1 MWIQPDGYIDYLDAI
16 KNVRTG
22 EQQIFGTH
30 SGLLQVESFHLHYWV
45 RRYCSLRVSRLYIL
59 C

>member
-1 MWIQPDGYIDYLDAI
+1 MWIKPDSHIDYLDSI
-16 KNVRTG
+16 KNVRT
-22 EQQIFGTH
+22 EQQHIFGTH

-45 RRYCSLRVSRLYIL
+45 RGYCSLRVSRLYTL